1 MTMYVMSNLLLDGIK
16 RRVEVKC
23 TTSGVDDTIDDTIV
37 DELTKLKAELLL
49 VGERWSKIVHDTSF
63 SFYYGVRSVILVLEK
78 IIDRF
83 QTETKDN
90 DLQIAKDTLEV
101 IPSINAIIHDAMQY
115 RTDDDLAEHILEK
128 TDQLDEKAY
137 DANLLKTDEEYL
149 ENVDKDTLQKLFNGM
164 LEEMEIPKNSTHLVN
179 VTDDK
184 NTSRF

>member
-1 MTMYVMSNLLLDGIK
+1 MYVMSNLLLDGIK

-23 TTSGVDDTIDDTIV
+23 TTSGADGAIV

-49 VGERWSKIVHDTSF
+49 VGERWSKIDHDTSF
-63 SFYYGVRSVILVLEK
+63 SLFYSVRTVILVLEK

-83 QTETKDN
+83 QTETKD
-90 DLQIAKDTLEV
+90 DGLQIAKDTLVV
-101 IPSINAIIHDAMQY
+101 IPSIDAIIHDAMQY
-115 RTDDDLAEHILEK
+115 RTDDDLAEHILKK

-137 DANLLKTDEEYL
+137 DVNLLKTDEEYL
-149 ENVDKDTLQKLFNGM
+149 ENVDKDTIIELFEGM
-164 LEEMEIPKNSTHLVN
+164 LDIIEIPKNSTDLVN